1 MHINRIAAG
10 GVGQENM
17 PTLVLDNG
25 ADRLKVG
32 FAGDPAPR
40 LLMPN
45 CTGKLKGQLQVS
57 GMVVGGMMRLAETE
71 KSLSVYALAI

>member
-1 MHINRIAAG
+1 
-10 GVGQENM
+10 M

-40 LLMPN
+40 FLMPN
-45 CTGKLKGQLQVS
+45 CTAKLKGQLQVS
-57 GMVVGGMMRLAETE
+57 GAVEGVLLRLAATGKELV
-71 KSLSVYALAI
+71 SLRADLPKYCQQAWLCA